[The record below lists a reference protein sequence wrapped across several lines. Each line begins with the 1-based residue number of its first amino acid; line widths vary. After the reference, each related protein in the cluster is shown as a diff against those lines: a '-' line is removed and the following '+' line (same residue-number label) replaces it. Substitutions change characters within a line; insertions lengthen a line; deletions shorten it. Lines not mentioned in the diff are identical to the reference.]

1 MKKASF
7 CIECAHYRYK
17 QEGKIQCLRWHRP
30 RFFMPNSGLDL
41 NWGWKRMCED
51 FRQKEVVGEV
61 AGEVESIA
69 DELIREPQPIQR
81 CFLCGGPTGRSEE
94 DSLIRGEVGPL
105 CEDCYDNV
113 FSKSMIKRITTQLKD
128 RTK

>member
-1 MKKASF
+1 MNE
-7 CIECAHYRYK
+7 IIP
-17 QEGKIQCLRWHRP
+17 IQDAQPSELFAP
-30 RFFMPNSGLDL
+30 GGLSELLDRVA
-41 NWGWKRMCED
+41 N
-51 FRQKEVVGEV
+51 KEVVGEV

-81 CFLCGGPTGRSEE
+81 CFLCGRPTGRREE

-105 CEDCYDNV
+105 CEDCYDTV
-113 FSKSMIKRITTQLKD
+113 FSKSMIKWITTQLKE